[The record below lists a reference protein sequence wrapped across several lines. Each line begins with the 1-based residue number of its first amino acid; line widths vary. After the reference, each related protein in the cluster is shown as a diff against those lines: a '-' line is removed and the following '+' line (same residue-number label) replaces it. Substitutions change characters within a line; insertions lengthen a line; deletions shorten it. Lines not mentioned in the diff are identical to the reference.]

1 MMAMMGETMIFEL
14 DRDRIMASQEKERE
28 EMTNSKMSKLIL
40 MPDNF
45 WKMHFDNQMIFVLIV
60 WLFLVPIKVCQA
72 QYMSN
77 EDVQMLLAFDIIFIL
92 DRLQDLFVT
101 FYNPNG

>member
-1 MMAMMGETMIFEL
+1 
-14 DRDRIMASQEKERE
+14 
-28 EMTNSKMSKLIL
+28 
-40 MPDNF
+40 
-45 WKMHFDNQMIFVLIV
+45 
-60 WLFLVPIKVCQA
+60 
-72 QYMSN
+72 MSN